1 MKYIQEE
8 REDLF
13 QTHIRLPKIKQAK
26 LKALAKEKDRS
37 LNWLVSQFVLE
48 KLEEF
53 DEQMKGKQ

>member
-53 DEQMKGKQ
+53 DEQMTNK